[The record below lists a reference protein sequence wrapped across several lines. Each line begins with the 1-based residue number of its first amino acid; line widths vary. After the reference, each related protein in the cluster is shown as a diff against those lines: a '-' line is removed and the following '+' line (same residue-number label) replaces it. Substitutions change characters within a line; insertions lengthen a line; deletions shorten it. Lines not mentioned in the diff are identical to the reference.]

1 MHNFE
6 DEVARRRAAR
16 RAKEQQE
23 QQEPTGERDDDDE
36 IPQFS
41 WSDTFAMI
49 IAAYQVLLP
58 MVLAMAGVLVLAYFL
73 FKWIFS

>member
-1 MHNFE
+1 MRNLE
-6 DEVARRRAAR
+6 DEIARRRAAR
-16 RAKEQQE
+16 RAKQQE
-23 QQEPTGERDDDDE
+23 EDLAGERDDE
-36 IPQFS
+36 AEELPQFS

-49 IAAYQVLLP
+49 IAAYQVLMP

>member
-1 MHNFE
+1 MHERFQE

-16 RAKEQQE
+16 RAKQSQE
-23 QQEPTGERDDDDE
+23 ELTEEREEE
-36 IPQFS
+36 IPHFS

-49 IAAYQVLLP
+49 IAAYQVLMP

-73 FKWIFS
+73 FRWIFS

>member
-16 RAKEQQE
+16 RAKQQQGRE
-23 QQEPTGERDDDDE
+23 EPPDDRDDDDE

-49 IAAYQVLLP
+49 IAAYQVLMP

>member
-1 MHNFE
+1 MQNFE

-16 RAKEQQE
+16 RSKDPQE
-23 QQEPTGERDDDDE
+23 GPADDHDE
-36 IPQFS
+36 DEELPQFS

-49 IAAYQVLLP
+49 IAAYQVLMP
-58 MVLAMAGVLVLAYFL
+58 MVLAMAGVLVLSYFL

>member
-16 RAKEQQE
+16 QAKQQQGRE
-23 QQEPTGERDDDDE
+23 EPPDERDDEDE

-49 IAAYQVLLP
+49 IAAYQVLMP

>member
-1 MHNFE
+1 MHNFD
-6 DEVARRRAAR
+6 DEIARRRAAR
-16 RAKEQQE
+16 KAQEAQQNLE
-23 QQEPTGERDDDDE
+23 NDSDDEEE

-49 IAAYQVLLP
+49 IAAYQVLMP

-73 FKWIFS
+73 FRWIFT

>member
-1 MHNFE
+1 MHERFQE

-16 RAKEQQE
+16 RGKQAQE
-23 QQEPTGERDDDDE
+23 ELLGEREEDE
-36 IPQFS
+36 IPHFS

-49 IAAYQVLLP
+49 IAAYQVLMP

-73 FKWIFS
+73 FKWIFA

>member
-1 MHNFE
+1 MHDRFPE

-16 RAKEQQE
+16 RGKQAQE
-23 QQEPTGERDDDDE
+23 ELTGQRDDDE
-36 IPQFS
+36 IPHFS

-49 IAAYQVLLP
+49 IAAYQVLMP

-73 FKWIFS
+73 FRWIFS